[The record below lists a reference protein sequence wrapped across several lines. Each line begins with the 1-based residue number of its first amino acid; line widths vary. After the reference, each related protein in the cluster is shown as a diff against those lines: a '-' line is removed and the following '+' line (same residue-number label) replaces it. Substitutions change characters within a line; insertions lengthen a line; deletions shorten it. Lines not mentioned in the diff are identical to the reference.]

1 MGDLSVS
8 VRRTRRASS
17 VNTVNL
23 NNLNL
28 KILVYCLVLEGST
41 GIKLT

>member
-8 VRRTRRASS
+8 VQRTRRASS

-28 KILVYCLVLEGST
+28 KIYCLVLEGST